1 MLYEYRCDKCEKNFD
16 VIKPHTEHRRQENCE
31 TCGEE
36 ARRLFSRTELNID
49 KMQPEYYH
57 AFNEVV
63 RNRQHRKELI
73 KKHGMVEMGNEK
85 PSNMHAHFNNVREE
99 KRRRSWDEV

>member
-1 MLYEYRCDKCEKNFD
+1 MLYGYKCDKCEKEFD
-16 VIKPHTEHRRQENCE
+16 VTKHHSKYKDPEYCPSCN
-31 TCGEE
+31 EE
-36 ARRLFSRTELNID
+36 ARRLFGRTELSVD

-73 KKHGMVEMGNEK
+73 KKHGMVEIGSEK
-85 PSNMHAHFNNVREE
+85 PKNMHAHFEKTREE
-99 KRRRSWDEV
+99 RHKRSWGEV